1 MKCKISI
8 MCDCFDSKTFDEL
21 NELSKDCQ
29 FRIIKQK
36 GLSIPPEIITIIYE
50 FAQNISY
57 NVAYDLL
64 KLSLDSIIS
73 KLKANINST
82 HNNETK
88 IVVINGNKKGE
99 YILPFKLT
107 KEQKNKIVDAIA
119 EKILEI

>member
-1 MKCKISI
+1 